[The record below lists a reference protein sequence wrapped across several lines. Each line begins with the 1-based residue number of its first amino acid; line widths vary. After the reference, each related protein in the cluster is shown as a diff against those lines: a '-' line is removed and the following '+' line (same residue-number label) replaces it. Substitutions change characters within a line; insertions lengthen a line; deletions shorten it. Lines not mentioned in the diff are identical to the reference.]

1 MRKFLLL
8 LLTFSFLNATEYSL
22 THLRK
27 GGAVN
32 IRKEP
37 IINRHTFVGKL
48 PADSIGI
55 KIKECKYNIKGREWC
70 YIYHGIGL
78 QHIEGWVSR
87 RFLLPMKE
95 NREANHFYLKNFL
108 QDYYKA
114 DEENFLDKL
123 KVFYTFPMQQYMY
136 QRNVTLM
143 NLRASKVRFY
153 KYWPKRQYRLGH
165 LRILRQKRDY
175 TDVAITVY
183 WKYASHNDERS
194 GTDVDKVRI
203 VKEDEDFKVL
213 AIKRLTQVINPK
225 IIEPKDD
232 VKSETLVDAKESEE
246 VNKKDETAKK
256 EASKDGGKK
265 YYIKV
270 GSFIKKP
277 KASYLNKIVSFG
289 FKYKIEKITS
299 EDKIIRRVYIGP
311 FSTTVETMEALDR
324 IRKKINKNAYIQS
337 NI

>member
-1 MRKFLLL
+1 MRKILLLL
-8 LLTFSFLNATEYSL
+8 LLTFSFLNAIEYSL

-32 IRKEP
+32 VREEP
-37 IINRHTFVGKL
+37 IINRHTLVGKL
-48 PADSIGI
+48 SADSLGI
-55 KIKECKYNIKGREWC
+55 KIKECKYNAKGREWC
-70 YIYHGIGL
+70 YIYHGIGS
-78 QHIEGWVSR
+78 QHIEGWISR
-87 RFLLPMKE
+87 KFLLPMKE
-95 NREANHFYLKNFL
+95 NREANRFYLKYFL

-136 QRNVTLM
+136 QKNVTLM
-143 NLRASKVRFY
+143 NLRASKVSFY
-153 KYWPKRQYRLGH
+153 KYWPKRHYRLGY

-175 TDVAITVY
+175 TDVEITVY
-183 WKYASHNDERS
+183 WEYESRNDSRS
-194 GTDVDKVRI
+194 GRDVHKVRI
-203 VKEDEDFKVL
+203 VKEDEQFKVL
-213 AIKRLTQVINPK
+213 AIKRLKQFINPK
-225 IIEPKDD
+225 VIEP
-232 VKSETLVDAKESEE
+232 EE
-246 VNKKDETAKK
+246 VVDETVVVEEDKKELLDK
-256 EASKDGGKK
+256 EASKKNSKK
-265 YYIKV
+265 YYVKV
-270 GSFIKKP
+270 GSFIKEP

-289 FKYKIEKITS
+289 FKYKIEKITN